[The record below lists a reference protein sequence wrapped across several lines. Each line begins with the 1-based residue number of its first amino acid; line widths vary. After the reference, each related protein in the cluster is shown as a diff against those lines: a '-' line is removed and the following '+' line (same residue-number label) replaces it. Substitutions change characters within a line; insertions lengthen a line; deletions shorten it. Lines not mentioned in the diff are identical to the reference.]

1 MPLLGRMRRMRRR
14 RVLAGAALVGGTAYY
29 AGKKGQEAAEREAY
43 QDARLDELEP
53 QGQPASASVAA
64 APDTD
69 ALDKLAKLHEEG
81 ALTDEEFT
89 AGKKEILGL

>member
-1 MPLLGRMRRMRRR
+1 
-14 RVLAGAALVGGTAYY
+14 VGGTAYY

-43 QDARLDELEP
+43 EDARLDELEP

-81 ALTDEEFT
+81 ALTDEEHGGEERNPRALT
-89 AGKKEILGL
+89 PEHTGRRQTWQSDRCSCWC